1 MRTSRYGVIAIV
13 VCVCLFIG
21 VAAPSLYAQ
30 SARDRKLAKMK
41 NARSSS
47 GAAANVSNDEKMK
60 DWREAVE
67 MAKESETVRWERQ
80 FKEDPVGFTKR
91 FLAFNK
97 KFIPFWERVGSKYK
111 RDSRGQFEAFEGMS
125 QPLDLDKSFS
135 SAYNT
140 LLSAVGKQEDVARWC
155 KDIGEK
161 NYRNWK
167 RNSEQAK
174 PEKVELYLEYI
185 TTALDSFKAGK
196 ELSPDGGFDENIKIA
211 QEAVDIQ
218 TKRFEENLNHPD
230 MGWPG
235 NNPNWKG
242 PTSAEDVCAAAMQ
255 CLKEHPNAWG
265 DRTHGHYKDDLG
277 EPIAVC
283 LASSDW
289 NVFKTN
295 ILKQP
300 TMYRLDMKVAFAS
313 KSGSRFAYLFH
324 YSFYTKEEVNIPKAP
339 PFARCNNHD
348 YAYYKV
354 LASRIPGG
362 SFGGSG
368 GAGGGAGGMFWRLLL
383 SAACIIAGLLA
394 AAPMINKKVPAL
406 AKLYETLTPLRNI
419 LGVAA
424 MAIGLICFVIALIHF
439 APLCNILPQA
449 AAIITGLF
457 LGKELLMKKPPEGA
471 EKKEEEK
478 KEEPE
483 KKEENPDAPAGAEQV
498 EAAMEAAEDA
508 AEAAGEAAEKAARA
522 AQDLLIQHKE
532 KLEALEKYQVPM
544 GIACLVL
551 GVLHLL
557 AGGFP
562 LI

>member
-1 MRTSRYGVIAIV
+1 MRSSRFSVTAIL
-13 VCVCLFIG
+13 VCICLFVG
-21 VAAPSLYAQ
+21 LSASSVRAQ
-30 SARDRKLAKMK
+30 SMKQRKLARMK
-41 NARSSS
+41 KARSSG
-47 GAAANVSNDEKMK
+47 GAAANVSNEEKMK

-67 MAKESETVRWERQ
+67 LAKESEKVRWESD
-80 FKEDPVGFTKR
+80 FKKDPVGFTKS
-91 FLAFNK
+91 FIAFNK

-111 RDSRGQFEAFEGMS
+111 RDSRGRFEAFEGMN

-140 LLSAVGKQEDVARWC
+140 LLSAVGKKKDVAEWC
-155 KDIGEK
+155 KSVGEK

-167 RNSEQAK
+167 RNSEKAHSH
-174 PEKVELYLEYI
+174 KVELYLEYI
-185 TTALDSFKAGK
+185 TTALNCFKAGK
-196 ELSPDGGFDENIKIA
+196 ELSGDSTFDENIKIA
-211 QEAVDIQ
+211 QEAVNVQ
-218 TKRFEENLNHPD
+218 TKRFEENLHKPEMD
-230 MGWPG
+230 WPV
-235 NNPNWKG
+235 NNPKWKG
-242 PTSAEDVCAAAMQ
+242 PTSAADVCAAAME
-255 CLKEHPNAWG
+255 CLKEHPGSWG

-277 EPIAVC
+277 EPIAVS
-283 LASSDW
+283 LASGDW

-300 TMYRLDMKVAFAS
+300 TQYRLDMKVAFGS

-324 YSFYTKEEVNIPKAP
+324 YSFYTKNEAGIAKAP

-348 YAYYKV
+348 YAYYKM
-354 LASRIPGG
+354 LASKVPGG
-362 SFGGSG
+362 GGGFGG
-368 GAGGGAGGMFWRLLL
+368 GGGAGGWFWRLLL
-383 SAACIIAGLLA
+383 SVACIVAGLLA
-394 AAPMINKKVPAL
+394 AAPMINKKAPAL

-424 MAIGLICFVIALIHF
+424 MAIGLICFVVALLHL
-439 APLCNILPQA
+439 APFGNILPQV
-449 AAIITGLF
+449 AAIVTGLF
-457 LGKELLMKKPPEGA
+457 LGKELLMKKPPADA

-483 KKEENPDAPAGAEQV
+483 KEKEKNPDAPAGAEQV

-508 AEAAGEAAEKAARA
+508 AEAAGEAAEKAALA
-522 AQDLLIQHKE
+522 AQDLLIKHKE
-532 KLEALEKYQVPM
+532 KIEALEKYQVPM